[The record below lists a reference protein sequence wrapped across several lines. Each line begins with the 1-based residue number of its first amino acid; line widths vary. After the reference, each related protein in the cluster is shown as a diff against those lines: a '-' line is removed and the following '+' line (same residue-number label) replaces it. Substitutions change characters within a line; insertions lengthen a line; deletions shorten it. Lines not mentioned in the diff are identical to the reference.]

1 MKRIPIFIY
10 RKEIAMVGSEN
21 TFIQFKG
28 DGHTTVF
35 EYPYDFTNADDLK
48 VLYADADGVLRN
60 VTTSTTIEGNK
71 VKYPRSG
78 DPIPVGGLIIVYR
91 DTATTQTLDLP
102 DKYPYDNIEKA
113 LDHIVYI
120 LQEHSREIGKSLR
133 LGFGSS
139 DKEFILND
147 GQVDFIKDYK
157 KYRDELESLLNDT
170 RNEHAAAESAK
181 GIAESNRELAV
192 NAMQVASEK
201 AQLVTG
207 KVADAE
213 ALFNTINTK
222 LADADSKV
230 TGVNQV
236 LATAGVQ
243 MQSKLD
249 TVKGIEAHVTTL
261 TNQASTSATQA
272 TQMATK
278 ASDAISTVSASVNKA
293 KEILDN
299 VSSVNEVV
307 KSKATEAATSAQ
319 TATNQAA
326 IAKRYA
332 DQAQGVAGGDF
343 ATHAEVNAIKGDVA
357 NIKTQVG
364 NDLTN
369 RLATIQGS
377 INGKAN
383 STDVYNKATVDQKIS
398 QVSTSLSSNVSTLQ
412 SSINAKANTADV
424 YNKSA
429 VDAKLQSINLS
440 TVIPVAAGQGGTPTS
455 ANGKVVFKTVTST
468 DAPGDG
474 YVLEYGNDSSN
485 KSQLYIGNTPS
496 QGIYVGGWIGGAKEQ
511 YEKLA
516 TERWARNNLGVDENT
531 AAALQQV
538 TASYDQVNELLKKK
552 DNMLIIDSIYRD
564 DNVQIIKYTNG
575 MMEYRVR
582 IIPSVVKSL
591 YKITHSFRIPFVNA
605 KNLYAYSGFMESG
618 RLDLDISPGLE
629 ELTTTTIT
637 VRSANA
643 GYYCRSIM
651 ALVVGYWK

>member
-1 MKRIPIFIY
+1 
-10 RKEIAMVGSEN
+10 MVGSEN

-91 DTATTQTLDLP
+91 DTAVTQSLDLP

-147 GQVDFIKDYK
+147 GQVEFIKDYK

-236 LATAGVQ
+236 LATAGVE

-278 ASDAISTVSASVNKA
+278 ASDAIATVSTSVNKA

-343 ATHAEVNAIKGDVA
+343 ATHAEVNAIKTDVS

-364 NDLTN
+364 NDLTT

-383 STDVYNKATVDQKIS
+383 ADDVYNKAAVDQKVS

-412 SSINAKANTADV
+412 SSINTKANTADV

-440 TVIPVAAGQGGTPTS
+440 TVIPVAGQGGTPTD
-455 ANGKVVFKTVTST
+455 ANGKVVFKTVTSA

-474 YVLEYGNDSSN
+474 YVLEYGNDTSN
-485 KSQLYIGNTPS
+485 KSQLYIGSDPS
-496 QGIYVGGWIGGAKEQ
+496 NGVYIGGWHGGAKFE
-511 YEKLA
+511 YDKLA
-516 TERWARNNLGVDENT
+516 TERWARNHLGMDAETQSAMQEVIATYKKVEPLTRKDFSQYIQVDSVYKSGNICIT
-531 AAALQQV
+531 Q
-538 TASYDQVNELLKKK
+538 
-552 DNMLIIDSIYRD
+552 
-564 DNVQIIKYTNG
+564 YTDG
-575 MMEYRVR
+575 RMEYRVQIDKNMSSDKDVVHNFVKPFCTTDYMSVTTGLR
-582 IIPSVVKSL
+582 LSDNVYSPYNYIITS
-591 YKITHSFRIPFVNA
+591 
-605 KNLYAYSGFMESG
+605 
-618 RLDLDISPGLE
+618 
-629 ELTTTTIT
+629 LTTTG
-637 VRSANA
+637 VRLRYTGSASRFNMPHFDMIIL
-643 GYYCRSIM
+643 GF
-651 ALVVGYWK
+651 WK

>member
-91 DTATTQTLDLP
+91 DTAVTQTLDLP

-213 ALFNTINTK
+213 TLFNTINTK

-236 LATAGVQ
+236 LATAGTQ

-278 ASDAISTVSASVNKA
+278 ASDAIATVSASVNKA

-383 STDVYNKATVDQKIS
+383 ATDVYNKATVDQKIS

-412 SSINAKANTADV
+412 SSISAKANTADV

-440 TVIPVAAGQGGTPTS
+440 TVIPVAGQGGTPTN

-474 YVLEYGNDSSN
+474 YVLEYGDDSSN

-496 QGIYVGGWIGGAKEQ
+496 QGIYVGGWIGGAKKQ

-516 TERWARNNLGVDENT
+516 TEKWARDHLGMDAATQSAMQNVIATYEKVEPLTRREWGAYVQVD
-531 AAALQQV
+531 
-538 TASYDQVNELLKKK
+538 SF
-552 DNMLIIDSIYRD
+552 YRSGHIH
-564 DNVQIIKYTNG
+564 VAKYTNG
-575 MMEYRVR
+575 MMEYR
-582 IIPSVVKSL
+582 
-591 YKITHSFRIPFVNA
+591 FRV
-605 KNLYAYSGFMESG
+605 
-618 RLDLDISPGLE
+618 D
-629 ELTTTTIT
+629 
-637 VRSANA
+637 
-643 GYYCRSIM
+643 RSIRNPRNNM
-651 ALVVGYWK
+651 YEHNFVHPFNSTDYMYVIAGLQYDGANGDPGSCEIRSLKPTGIVIYPNNIRADFDIVIKGYWK

>member
-91 DTATTQTLDLP
+91 DTAVTQTLDLP

-236 LATAGVQ
+236 LATAGTQ

-278 ASDAISTVSASVNKA
+278 ASDAIATVSASVNKA

-343 ATHAEVNAIKGDVA
+343 ATHAEVNAVKSDVA

-377 INGKAN
+377 ISGKAN

-440 TVIPVAAGQGGTPTS
+440 TVIPVAGQGGTPTN
-455 ANGKVVFKTVTST
+455 ANGKVVFKTVTSA

-474 YVLEYGNDSSN
+474 YVLEYGNDTST
-485 KSQLYIGNTPS
+485 KSQFYIGSDPS
-496 QGIYVGGWIGGAKEQ
+496 NGVYIGGWHSGTKFE

-516 TERWARNNLGVDENT
+516 TERWARNNLGMDAATQSAMQEVIATYKKVEPLTRREWGSYVQVD
-531 AAALQQV
+531 
-538 TASYDQVNELLKKK
+538 SF
-552 DNMLIIDSIYRD
+552 YRSGHIHI
-564 DNVQIIKYTNG
+564 VKYANG
-575 MMEYRVR
+575 MMEYRFMVDNSMLNSRSHMYEHNFVHPFASTDYMHVMAGLQYDGANGNPGSCEIRSLTPTGIVIYPNNVR
-582 IIPSVVKSL
+582 AKFDIVVK
-591 YKITHSFRIPFVNA
+591 
-605 KNLYAYSGFMESG
+605 
-618 RLDLDISPGLE
+618 
-629 ELTTTTIT
+629 
-637 VRSANA
+637 
-643 GYYCRSIM
+643 
-651 ALVVGYWK
+651 GYWK

>member
-21 TFIQFKG
+21 TFIQFEG

-91 DTATTQTLDLP
+91 DTAVTQTLDLP

-236 LATAGVQ
+236 LATAGTQ

-278 ASDAISTVSASVNKA
+278 ASDAIATVSASVNKA

-307 KSKATEAATSAQ
+307 KSKVTEAATSAQ
-319 TATNQAA
+319 TAANQAA

-343 ATHAEVNAIKGDVA
+343 ATHAEVNAIKSDVS

-440 TVIPVAAGQGGTPTS
+440 TVIPVAAGQGGTPTN

-468 DAPGDG
+468 DAPSDG
-474 YVLEYGNDSSN
+474 YVLEYGNDTSN
-485 KSQLYIGNTPS
+485 KSQLYVGSNPS
-496 QGIYVGGWIGGAKEQ
+496 NGVYIGGWNGGAKYE

-516 TERWARNNLGVDENT
+516 TERWARNNLGINEEM
-531 AAALQQV
+531 AASLTQML
-538 TASYDQVNELLKKK
+538 ASYDKVNELLKKK
-552 DNMLIIDSIYRD
+552 DNILIIDSIYRD
-564 DNVQIIKYTNG
+564 DNVHIVKYTNG
-575 MMEYRVR
+575 MMEYRVHL
-582 IIPSVVKSL
+582 SQSFDKFS
-591 YKITHSFRIPFVNA
+591 HSFRTPFLDT
-605 KNLYAYSGFMESG
+605 KNLYAYCGFVETN
-618 RLDLDISPGLE
+618 RIDIDISPALDK
-629 ELTTTTIT
+629 LTATTISLKS
-637 VRSANA
+637 RSY
-643 GYYCRSIM
+643 GYYGTGITV
-651 ALVVGYWK
+651 LVVGYWK

>member
-1 MKRIPIFIY
+1 
-10 RKEIAMVGSEN
+10 MVGSEN

-91 DTATTQTLDLP
+91 DTAVTQTLDLP

-170 RNEHAAAESAK
+170 RNEHASAETAK

-207 KVADAE
+207 KVADAQ
-213 ALFNTINTK
+213 ALFNTINAK

-236 LATAGVQ
+236 LATAGVE

-278 ASDAISTVSASVNKA
+278 ASDAIATVSTSVNKA

-343 ATHAEVNAIKGDVA
+343 ATHAEVNAIKSDVS

-398 QVSTSLSSNVSTLQ
+398 QVSTSLSSNVSALQ

-440 TVIPVAAGQGGTPTS
+440 TVIPVAAGQGGTPTN
-455 ANGKVVFKTVTST
+455 ANGKVVFKTVSSA
-468 DAPGDG
+468 DSPGDG
-474 YVLEYGNDSSN
+474 YVLEYGNDTSN

-496 QGIYVGGWIGGAKEQ
+496 QGVYIGGWNGGVKEQ
-511 YEKLA
+511 YQKLA
-516 TERWARNNLGVDENT
+516 TEKWARDNLGMD
-531 AAALQQV
+531 AATQSAMQNIIATYQKVEPLTRRDWGTYVQLG
-538 TASYDQVNELLKKK
+538 SRYVNGHIH
-552 DNMLIIDSIYRD
+552 II
-564 DNVQIIKYTNG
+564 QYTNG
-575 MMEYRVR
+575 MMEYRFRLDRSMMGSRWSEYSHNFVR
-582 IIPSVVKSL
+582 PFIGTDYMHVMAGVSYTGADAAPNDCTITSLTSTGIKIVSSHQNPNFDIVVK
-591 YKITHSFRIPFVNA
+591 
-605 KNLYAYSGFMESG
+605 
-618 RLDLDISPGLE
+618 
-629 ELTTTTIT
+629 
-637 VRSANA
+637 
-643 GYYCRSIM
+643 
-651 ALVVGYWK
+651 GYWK

>member
-91 DTATTQTLDLP
+91 DTAVTQTLDLP

-120 LQEHSREIGKSLR
+120 LQEHSREIGKALR

-236 LATAGVQ
+236 LATAGTQ

-278 ASDAISTVSASVNKA
+278 ASDAIATVSASVNNA

-307 KSKATEAATSAQ
+307 KSKATEAAISAQ
-319 TATNQAA
+319 TATNQAT

-398 QVSTSLSSNVSTLQ
+398 QVSTALSSNVSTLQ
-412 SSINAKANTADV
+412 SSINSKANTADV

-440 TVIPVAAGQGGTPTS
+440 TVIPVAGQGGTPTN
-455 ANGKVVFKTVTST
+455 ANGKVVFKTVTSA

-474 YVLEYGNDSSN
+474 YVLEYGNDTSN
-485 KSQLYIGNTPS
+485 KSQLYIGNTPY
-496 QGIYVGGWIGGAKEQ
+496 QGVYIGGWGSGAKEQ
-511 YEKLA
+511 YQKLA
-516 TERWARNNLGVDENT
+516 TEKWARDNLGVNENT
-531 AAALQQV
+531 ATALQQV
-538 TASYDQVNELLKKK
+538 IASYDQVNELLKKK
-552 DNMLIIDSIYRD
+552 DNILIIDSIYRD
-564 DNVQIIKYTNG
+564 DNVHIVKYTNG
-575 MMEYRVR
+575 MMEYRVHLTQ
-582 IIPSVVKSL
+582 SVNKFS
-591 YKITHSFRIPFVNA
+591 HSFRTPFVDT
-605 KNLYAYSGFMESG
+605 KNLNAYSGFVETT
-618 RLDLDISPGLE
+618 RDDVPTTPAIDK
-629 ELTTTTIT
+629 LTTTMIT
-637 VRSANA
+637 VKSQQY
-643 GYYCRSIM
+643 GWYGTGITI
-651 ALVVGYWK
+651 LVVGYWK

>member
-1 MKRIPIFIY
+1 
-10 RKEIAMVGSEN
+10 MVGSEN

-113 LDHIVYI
+113 LDHIIYI
-120 LQEHSREIGKSLR
+120 LQEHSREIGKSIR

-147 GQVDFIKDYK
+147 GQVDFIKNYK

-201 AQLVTG
+201 AQLVTD

-230 TGVNQV
+230 TGVNKV
-236 LATAGVQ
+236 LATAGTQ

-261 TNQASTSATQA
+261 TNQASASATQA

-278 ASDAISTVSASVNKA
+278 ASDAIAKVSASVNKA

-299 VSSVNEVV
+299 VSSVNEAV

-332 DQAQGVAGGDF
+332 DQAQGIAGGDF
-343 ATHAEVNAIKGDVA
+343 VTHAEVNAIKGDVA
-357 NIKTQVG
+357 

-429 VDAKLQSINLS
+429 VDEKLQSINLS
-440 TVIPVAAGQGGTPTS
+440 TVIPVAAGQGGTPTN

-468 DAPGDG
+468 DSPGDG
-474 YVLEYGNDSSN
+474 YVLEYGNDASN
-485 KSQLYIGNTPS
+485 KSQLYVGSNPS
-496 QGIYVGGWIGGAKEQ
+496 TGVYIGGWNGGAKYE

-516 TERWARNNLGVDENT
+516 TERWARNNLGMD
-531 AAALQQV
+531 AATQSAMQDVIAAYEKVEPLTRMNWGKYVQ
-538 TASYDQVNELLKKK
+538 
-552 DNMLIIDSIYRD
+552 IDSLYKSGGVHIT
-564 DNVQIIKYTNG
+564 QYTNG
-575 MMEYRVR
+575 RMEYRVR
-582 IIPSVVKSL
+582 MEQSMFDQTRHETIHNFIKPFSTTDYMHMTIGPRMSDETRNIDNYVVRS
-591 YKITHSFRIPFVNA
+591 
-605 KNLYAYSGFMESG
+605 
-618 RLDLDISPGLE
+618 
-629 ELTTTTIT
+629 LTTTGI
-637 VRSANA
+637 RL
-643 GYYCRSIM
+643 YYTSEYGTYGPDFDMII
-651 ALVVGYWK
+651 LGYWK